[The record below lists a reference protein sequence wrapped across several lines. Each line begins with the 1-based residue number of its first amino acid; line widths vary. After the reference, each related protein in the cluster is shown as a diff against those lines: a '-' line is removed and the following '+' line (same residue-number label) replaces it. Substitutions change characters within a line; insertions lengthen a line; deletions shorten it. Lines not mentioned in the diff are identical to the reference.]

1 MKANLKES
9 TERNNNSIEN
19 QQKNRNMLKDSAID
33 WINLQIS

>member
-33 WINLQIS
+33 